1 MRRMALAAML
11 ALGVLAAVGC
21 GGDAETTST
30 VATVNGEEITEQE
43 LDVQLNQ
50 YRQQYASQGVDLDAE
65 PELLAEVQSAVLDE
79 IIDQT
84 LLLEY
89 AADEGL
95 TASQE
100 AMDAEYQ
107 SLLQQVGGEETLQEL
122 LDAQGMSRDEL
133 MGLIEDEV
141 VLKRL
146 QSYVREQQGLEVTE
160 AALEDAYEQ
169 YQEMMPDIPPLDEIR
184 PQLRAELEHQQYM
197 QVLPALLETLRGDA
211 EIEVYL

>member
-1 MRRMALAAML
+1 MRRTALAAML
-11 ALGVLAAVGC
+11 VIGVLAMVGC
-21 GGDAETTST
+21 GGNGDVAPA

-50 YRQQYASQGVDLDAE
+50 YRQQYASQGMDLDAE
-65 PELLAEVQSAVLDE
+65 PDLLAEVQSDVLNE
-79 IIDQT
+79 MIDQK

-107 SLLQQVGGEETLQEL
+107 ALLQQVGGEETLQEL

-141 VLKRL
+141 MLKYL
-146 QSYVREQQGLEVTE
+146 QDYVREERGLEVTE
-160 AALEDAYEQ
+160 VALEDAYEQ
-169 YQEMMPDIPPLDEIR
+169 YREMMPDIPPLDEIR

-197 QVLPALLETLRGDA
+197 EVLPTLLETLREDA

>member
-1 MRRMALAAML
+1 MRRTALAAML
-11 ALGVLAAVGC
+11 VVGVFAMVGC
-21 GGDAETTST
+21 GGDGEVTPA

-50 YRQQYASQGVDLDAE
+50 YRQQYASQSVDLDAE
-65 PELLAEVQSAVLDE
+65 PELLAEVQLAVLDE

-100 AMDAEYQ
+100 AMDAEYRA
-107 SLLQQVGGEETLQEL
+107 LLQQVGGEEALQEL

-141 VLKRL
+141 MLKGL
-146 QSYVREQQGLEVTE
+146 QDYVREERGLEVTE
-160 AALEDAYEQ
+160 TALEDAYEQ
-169 YQEMMPDIPPLDEIR
+169 YREMMPDIPPLEQIR
-184 PQLRAELEHQQYM
+184 PQLRAELEYQQYM
-197 QVLPALLETLRGDA
+197 EVLAVLLETLREDA